1 MKNENDN
8 GIFWMEFEAFVTY
21 FSSIDICETNFN
33 LIEKRISGNFDFN
46 AKNNFVFR
54 IIVYEESDFH
64 INLFQDI
71 NNRLK
76 YDRIDFWFL
85 ILTINNDKIDKI
97 IFESARLIIN
107 KANVAIRLWPNNY
120 LLVPMSFKYFQEE
133 NKKIKYNIALHST
146 KHFDIVK
153 EMCDS
158 ALLSNIIIKM
168 SQSNNIIKEIKDKE
182 GNAIIYKIN
191 NYKDNVT
198 IFTVKNLNVKKNLAI
213 KMNIIPNI
221 FRSKLQKISNKLL
234 LDDEIIIEK
243 SQEIKSS
250 RKILESRDF
259 IRPLKQQIIAILVH
273 SNEIDI
279 NQICL
284 IKNINREDY
293 QVSDIKIDS
302 TINFKIEYTLKI
314 SNESNL
320 IIESEKNLVLHS
332 QMNID

>member
-1 MKNENDN
+1 MKVLNR
-8 GIFWMEFEAFVTY
+8 FEYSF
-21 FSSIDICETNFN
+21 D
-33 LIEKRISGNFDFN
+33 LIEKRISGNFDFS
-46 AKNNFVFR
+46 AKNNVVFR

-71 NNRLK
+71 NNRLR
-76 YDRIDFWFL
+76 YDKIDFWFL

-133 NKKIKYNIALHST
+133 NKKIKYNIAFHST
-146 KHFDIVK
+146 KQFDIVK
-153 EMCDS
+153 EICDS
-158 ALLSNIIIKM
+158 NLLSNIIIKM

-191 NYKDNVT
+191 NYKDN
-198 IFTVKNLNVKKNLAI
+198 LSI
-213 KMNIIPNI
+213 KINIIPNI
-221 FRSKLQKISNKLL
+221 FRSKLQKISNKIF

-250 RKILESRDF
+250 RKILESRDL
-259 IRPLKQQIIAILVH
+259 IRPLRQQIIAILVH

-284 IKNINREDY
+284 MKKINREDY
-293 QVSDIKIDS
+293 QVSDIKIEN
-302 TINFKIEYTLKI
+302 TVNFKLDYMLKL
-314 SNESNL
+314 SDESNL
-320 IIESEKNLVLHS
+320 ILESEKNLILHS